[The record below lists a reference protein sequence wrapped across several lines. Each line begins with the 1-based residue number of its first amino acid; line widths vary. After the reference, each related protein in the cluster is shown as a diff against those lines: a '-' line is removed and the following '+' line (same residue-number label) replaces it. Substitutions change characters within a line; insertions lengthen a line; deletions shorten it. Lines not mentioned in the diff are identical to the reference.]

1 MQASSIARRPTAVG
15 LLALLDQLER
25 AVTTDPEN
33 DVTSRQVESDAEAV
47 QIMTVFVAKGL
58 EFPVVC
64 VPTMWRSGLA
74 TAREV
79 VYQDPL
85 TGIRSFDIANRA
97 DWPSA
102 AEAAKR
108 RGLADAEALGESLRL
123 LYVALTRAEHQT
135 LLWWTPSYKSEVTGL
150 ARLLFARRN
159 GEIDADM
166 FRRAGAL
173 LPSET
178 ETASFLEA
186 AFAKAG
192 DAASVTV
199 ADGTQR
205 TSGEW
210 VNRTEETTAPALE
223 LAVLDKAPERSKR
236 RWSFSAI
243 AARAR
248 EGELD
253 LPDETALDT
262 SAFDEPLEEPDPV
275 DPGSRPLSS
284 SGSDLPLG
292 DVPGG
297 VQFGTLVH
305 GVLEAVDFTADGPGR
320 GASHPSRGPDALEP
334 VAGRRPEH
342 SSPACEL

>member
-1 MQASSIARRPTAVG
+1 MRSKASSTAGQRLSPTSGTVALCAQVWSETDVAARVLASSDGDRNLTDLDHIASLVQASSIARRPTAVG

-64 VPTMWRSGLA
+64 VPTMWRSGLT

-102 AEAAKR
+102 AEAAKKAR
-108 RGLADAEALGESLRL
+108 LLPTPRHSAKSLRL

-166 FRRAGAL
+166 FRAERVL

-223 LAVLDKAPERSKR
+223 LAVLDKAPERSER

-248 EGELD
+248 
-253 LPDETALDT
+253 
-262 SAFDEPLEEPDPV
+262 
-275 DPGSRPLSS
+275 
-284 SGSDLPLG
+284 
-292 DVPGG
+292 
-297 VQFGTLVH
+297 
-305 GVLEAVDFTADGPGR
+305 
-320 GASHPSRGPDALEP
+320 
-334 VAGRRPEH
+334 
-342 SSPACEL
+342 